1 MKINKLRIEKF
12 RHLEDIEFS
21 FGKSITIIAGGN
33 GTGKTSLLGM
43 IGHLFTYGT
52 EPKNLIGERF
62 ENKFSKVFK
71 FSPEKDIQHKYKY
84 FGQFSDGSEKP
95 AESRQAKEGN
105 KIRFRIDVGGRVRF
119 GGKIKKPVVYLSLKR
134 LTPIAGEKTIAFGKV
149 VLNQDLIVE
158 FNTIYNNIFSSE
170 EVIKPVHMKSVNKK
184 SFSPTTDKFDAFGIS
199 AGQDNIGHI
208 ILAILSFKALKKKD
222 PNYDGGILLIDELD
236 ATLYPAAQKNLL
248 IIFDNYAK
256 ELALQVI
263 FTTHSSD
270 ILNFILSKKASK
282 LKHNTQFVG
291 LSNTLGKVKVK
302 EGFIEL
308 EKILAELNHDALRT
322 LKPNDINFY
331 FEDREA
337 LLFYKAIIEDEEIG
351 CEPDFKDLSLS
362 CGVYKQL
369 IDKKFEEF
377 FRSVIVLDGD
387 FKDQLGEENENTI
400 VFLPGVE
407 RPENVIDKFLSNLAI
422 DDPLWTNENQYTKQ
436 TYLQSKH
443 GIKDDRDDMK
453 KWFNEQIEF
462 WGENG
467 TRVFKRWKELNNEK
481 AFQIVSRT
489 RSVSKRITE
498 NYFELSHK

>member
-84 FGQFSDGSEKP
+84 FGQFNDGSEKP

-302 EGFIEL
+302 EGFNEL
-308 EKILAELNHDALRT
+308 EKI
-322 LKPNDINFY
+322 
-331 FEDREA
+331 
-337 LLFYKAIIEDEEIG
+337 
-351 CEPDFKDLSLS
+351 
-362 CGVYKQL
+362 
-369 IDKKFEEF
+369 
-377 FRSVIVLDGD
+377 
-387 FKDQLGEENENTI
+387 
-400 VFLPGVE
+400 
-407 RPENVIDKFLSNLAI
+407 
-422 DDPLWTNENQYTKQ
+422 
-436 TYLQSKH
+436 
-443 GIKDDRDDMK
+443 
-453 KWFNEQIEF
+453 
-462 WGENG
+462 
-467 TRVFKRWKELNNEK
+467 
-481 AFQIVSRT
+481 
-489 RSVSKRITE
+489 
-498 NYFELSHK
+498 